1 MSPLLSRKALEYGNF
16 TQQATLD
23 PEDLAQ
29 FEILMDILPRS
40 RILIENIDKAHG
52 DYRFSQL
59 GLAFAH
65 ACQSPTPVQPAV
77 GS

>member
-1 MSPLLSRKALEYGNF
+1 MEYAHF
-16 TQQATLD
+16 TRQATLD

-29 FEILMDILPRS
+29 FEILMEILPRS
-40 RILIENIDKAHG
+40 RILIENIEKAHG

-59 GLAFAH
+59 GLTRRSRA
-65 ACQSPTPVQPAV
+65 PVEPAA